1 MLSTNHTRLIV
12 ENINN
17 HANDILLKGGGDEE
31 LLHSLDDIMSE
42 MKKVMDASTHQQLNE
57 YVKNIMVFTDMRV
70 Y

>member
-1 MLSTNHTRLIV
+1 MSSTEHTTLIV

-31 LLHSLDDIMSE
+31 LLRSLDDIMNE
-42 MKKVMDASTHQQLNE
+42 MKKVMDASTHQQLANT
-57 YVKNIMVFTDMRV
+57 VRNIMVFTDMRV